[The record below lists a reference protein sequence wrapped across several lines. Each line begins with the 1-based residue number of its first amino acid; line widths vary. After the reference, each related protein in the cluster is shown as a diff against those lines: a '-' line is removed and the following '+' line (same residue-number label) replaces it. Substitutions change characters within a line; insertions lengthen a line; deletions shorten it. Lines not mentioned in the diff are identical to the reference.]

1 MPGQSPTLRRR
12 ELGARLR
19 QLRLDAGLTVEDVAG
34 RLLCSSAKVS
44 RIETGGRGVSLRDVR
59 DLSGIYGVDSGERDH
74 LMSLAK
80 ESHQRAWWQEYDV
93 KYQTYFGLEAA
104 ATSIA
109 DYESGMVPG
118 LLQTEAYARAMI
130 AGTDPT
136 MLAEDQ
142 EHSLRARTRRQTRLT
157 ESSPP
162 RFHALVDEAALRR
175 VVGDRDVMRAQLIA
189 LAERAVLPNVTLQI
203 VPFEAGAHPGID
215 STFTILGFAERDMHD
230 VVYVEGLM
238 GQFYLERPTDIERY
252 HRVFGEI
259 AAKALDPENS
269 IARIEAIG
277 GAYGS

>member
-1 MPGQSPTLRRR
+1 MAGQSPTLRRK
-12 ELGARLR
+12 ELAGRLR
-19 QLRLDAGLTVEDVAG
+19 QLRLDAGLTVEEVANH
-34 RLLCSSAKVS
+34 LLCSSAKIS

-59 DLSGIYGVDSGERDH
+59 DLSGIYGVDAGERDH

-80 ESHQRAWWQEYDV
+80 ESKQRAWWQEYDL

-104 ATSIA
+104 AATIT

-118 LLQTEAYARAMI
+118 LLHTEAYARAMT
-130 AGTDPT
+130 AGTDPA
-136 MLAEDQ
+136 MSAEDL
-142 EHSLRARTRRQTRLT
+142 EHAVQARLRRQDRLT
-157 ESSPP
+157 EPSPP

-175 VVGDRDVMRAQLIA
+175 MVGGHEVMREQLSV

-203 VPFEAGAHPGID
+203 VPFDAGAHPGID

-259 AAKALDPENS
+259 AAKALDPQNS
-269 IARIEAIG
+269 IARIQAIG
-277 GAYGS
+277 SAYG